1 MCIFLTMK
9 NTIKVKWPVQTT
21 IPIQWGEMD
30 AFNHVNNVVYIRWC
44 ETARIELFRK
54 IWGDRG
60 INMKEIL
67 EGSGVGPILANFNV
81 NYKIPI
87 SYPDQ
92 VIIQTRVA
100 HIGNSSFNVEH
111 QVFTEKM
118 GNSVVAEAS
127 SVVVMLNYKT
137 GEKFNLNS
145 SMKLKLEQFVNG
157 N

>member
-67 EGSGVGPILANFNV
+67 EGNGIGPILANFNV

-87 SYPDQ
+87 SYPDN

-100 HIGNSSFNVEH
+100 QIGNTSFNVEH

-145 SMKLKLEQFVNG
+145 SMKLKLEQFY
-157 N
+157 

>member
-9 NTIKVKWPVQTT
+9 NSIKVKWPVQTT

-67 EGSGVGPILANFNV
+67 EGNGIGPILANFNV

-87 SYPDQ
+87 SYPDN
-92 VIIQTRVA
+92 VIIQTRVS

-118 GNSVVAEAS
+118 SNSVVAEAS

-137 GEKFNLNS
+137 EEKFNLNS
-145 SMKLKLEQFVNG
+145 SMKLKLEQFC
-157 N
+157 

>member
-67 EGSGVGPILANFNV
+67 EGNGIGPILANFNV

-87 SYPDQ
+87 SYPDN

-100 HIGNSSFNVEH
+100 QIGNTSFNVEH

-145 SMKLKLEQFVNG
+145 SMKLKLEQFC
-157 N
+157 

>member
-1 MCIFLTMK
+1 MEKKL
-9 NTIKVKWPVQTT
+9 WPVQTT

-67 EGSGVGPILANFNV
+67 EGNGIGPILANLNV

-87 SYPDQ
+87 SYPDN

-100 HIGNSSFNVEH
+100 KIGNTSFNVEH

-118 GNSVVAEAS
+118 GDSVVAEAS

-137 GEKFNLNS
+137 GEKFILDS
-145 SMKLKLEQFVNG
+145 SMKLKLEQFC
-157 N
+157 

>member
-1 MCIFLTMK
+1 MK
-9 NTIKVKWPVQTT
+9 KKQWPVQTTT

-67 EGSGVGPILANFNV
+67 EGNGVGPILANFNV

-87 SYPDQ
+87 SYPDN

-100 HIGNSSFNVEH
+100 KIGNTSFNVELKNRRDR
-111 QVFTEKM
+111 QWSKISQPAMRLGSF
-118 GNSVVAEAS
+118 GSLAPRNAVA
-127 SVVVMLNYKT
+127 
-137 GEKFNLNS
+137 
-145 SMKLKLEQFVNG
+145 
-157 N
+157 

>member
-1 MCIFLTMK
+1 MNNFKGAISTK
-9 NTIKVKWPVQTT
+9 IPV
-21 IPIQWGEMD
+21 QWGEMD

-87 SYPDQ
+87 SYPD
-92 VIIQTRVA
+92 
-100 HIGNSSFNVEH
+100 NVS
-111 QVFTEKM
+111 T
-118 GNSVVAEAS
+118 N
-127 SVVVMLNYKT
+127 
-137 GEKFNLNS
+137 
-145 SMKLKLEQFVNG
+145 
-157 N
+157 

>member
-1 MCIFLTMK
+1 MK
-9 NTIKVKWPVQTT
+9 KKQWPVKTK
-21 IPIQWGEMD
+21 IPVQWGEMD

-54 IWGDRG
+54 IWGERG
-60 INMKEIL
+60 LNMKEIL
-67 EGSGVGPILANFNV
+67 EDNGVGPILANFNV

-87 SYPDQ
+87 SYPDN

-100 HIGNSSFNVEH
+100 KIGNTSFNVEH

-118 GNSVVAEAS
+118 GDSVVAEAS

-145 SMKLKLEQFVNG
+145 SMKLKLEQFC
-157 N
+157 

>member
-1 MCIFLTMK
+1 MK
-9 NTIKVKWPVQTT
+9 KKQWPVQTT

-67 EGSGVGPILANFNV
+67 EGNGVGPILANFNV

-87 SYPDQ
+87 SYPDN

-100 HIGNSSFNVEH
+100 KIGNTSFNVEH

-145 SMKLKLEQFVNG
+145 SMKLKLEQFC
-157 N
+157 

>member
-1 MCIFLTMK
+1 MNNFKGAISSK
-9 NTIKVKWPVQTT
+9 IPV
-21 IPIQWGEMD
+21 QWGEMD

-44 ETARIELFRK
+44 ETARIELFRN
-54 IWGDRG
+54 IWGDKG

-67 EGSGVGPILANFNV
+67 EGSGVGPILANFNI

-87 SYPDQ
+87 SYPDN

-118 GNSVVAEAS
+118 GNSLVAEAS

-137 GEKFNLNS
+137 GEKFTLDS
-145 SMKLKLEQFVNG
+145 SMKLKLEQFC
-157 N
+157 

>member
-67 EGSGVGPILANFNV
+67 EGNGVGPILANFNV

-87 SYPDQ
+87 SYPDN

-100 HIGNSSFNVEH
+100 KIGNSSFNVEH

-145 SMKLKLEQFVNG
+145 SMKLKLEQFC
-157 N
+157 

>member
-9 NTIKVKWPVQTT
+9 NTIKLKWPVQTT

-67 EGSGVGPILANFNV
+67 EGNGIGPILANFNV

-87 SYPDQ
+87 SYPDN
-92 VIIQTRVA
+92 VIIQTKRKV
-100 HIGNSSFNVEH
+100 GN
-111 QVFTEKM
+111 
-118 GNSVVAEAS
+118 
-127 SVVVMLNYKT
+127 
-137 GEKFNLNS
+137 
-145 SMKLKLEQFVNG
+145 
-157 N
+157 

>member
-9 NTIKVKWPVQTT
+9 NIIKVKWPVKTK
-21 IPIQWGEMD
+21 IPVQWGEMD

-54 IWGDRG
+54 IWGERG

-67 EGSGVGPILANFNV
+67 EDNGVGPILANFNV

-87 SYPDQ
+87 SYPDN
-92 VIIQTRVA
+92 VIIHTRVA

-111 QVFTEKM
+111 QVFSEKL
-118 GNSVVAEAS
+118 GNRIVAEAS

-137 GEKFNLNS
+137 GKKF
-145 SMKLKLEQFVNG
+145 KLTVSLKSALESYKL
-157 N
+157 

>member
-1 MCIFLTMK
+1 
-9 NTIKVKWPVQTT
+9 
-21 IPIQWGEMD
+21 MD

-44 ETARIELFRK
+44 ETARIELFRN

-67 EGSGVGPILANFNV
+67 EGSGVGPILANFNI

-87 SYPDQ
+87 SYPDN

-100 HIGNSSFNVEH
+100 KIGNSSFNVEH

-137 GEKFNLNS
+137 REKFILDS
-145 SMKLKLEQFVNG
+145 SIKLKLVQFC
-157 N
+157 